1 MRKVF
6 DVELGAGNDR
16 CTELT
21 LPATPWSMQDAL
33 EKLKLKKDEVP
44 RWEILRTHGYDSLYF
59 YLDRDGS
66 LFELNALCQRL
77 SQLDERQTAVVKG
90 LAKAE
95 FDQGVRPV
103 PMGRII
109 DMAYSTDRCHFLSG
123 IMTDAQLG
131 RSCAENDLVPEV
143 ADLSDSLFEML
154 NFEKIG
160 REFRQAEGGVLTKDG
175 YVQRHDELRQISKT
189 MNFTPIKPDYAI
201 LVRMA
206 SSCEVKLPLPL
217 GEIVGDE
224 PVLCIDCAAPGLIG
238 SSGGMEQMDQLQAVN
253 AIALLADVGSELV
266 DVVKGACG
274 TCAQQIQAG
283 KCALGGKGDPEQCP
297 MKSADGP
304 GVTLTDDLREQ
315 AGIPL
320 DAKLEIFVDEGE
332 IMIAAADHEHDVTDV
347 PPVAREVLALAGICP
362 YQLDLL
368 IMSGKIIHEA

>member
-238 SSGGMEQMDQLQAVN
+238 SSGGMEQMDQLAHRLTYLT
-253 AIALLADVGSELV
+253 ADGELPKYKALLTAVGCNAVGWALDLAGELDEYDFFPDVLEP
-266 DVVKGACG
+266 DEA
-274 TCAQQIQAG
+274 AG
-283 KCALGGKGDPEQCP
+283 
-297 MKSADGP
+297 
-304 GVTLTDDLREQ
+304 
-315 AGIPL
+315 
-320 DAKLEIFVDEGE
+320 AKLERLLPADVSKMLMPYVCLYPFGQELIQAKGGRLTGYGLIERTDGSPIHAVDQEPAKGGME
-332 IMIAAADHEHDVTDV
+332 LM
-347 PPVAREVLALAGICP
+347 
-362 YQLDLL
+362 Q
-368 IMSGKIIHEA
+368 